1 MENID
6 QTSSPQES
14 KDTSGVKKNF
24 YFQRRNQFKK
34 KQCRFCLEKIK
45 QIDWKQTQMLKPF
58 TTETGRILPRK
69 ITGVCAKHQRQLS
82 KAIKI
87 NRNLAILP
95 YTTMCSK

>member
-1 MENID
+1 MENTN
-6 QTSSPQES
+6 QNSNLNQPTQA
-14 KDTSGVKKNF
+14 TAKKAF
-24 YFQRRNQFKK
+24 YVQKKVQPKK

-45 QIDWKQTQMLKPF
+45 VIDWRQAQILKMF

-82 KAIKI
+82 RAIKI

-95 YTTMCSK
+95 YTTMSSK